1 MRLKGH
7 NPVVRR
13 DSFTLVEILVVIAII
28 TLLIG
33 ILIPAVSTAR
43 NRGKLGRWL
52 TFSNNLRATPQL
64 LIYYDFQAPAG
75 NTLLENRAFGFE
87 KDGYV
92 QKKINGTVSN
102 AQWRRGRWSGKNAL
116 VFNGVQSNVSLTSN
130 NSIGYTQG
138 DFSIFMSFQPYVLNS
153 NCILFRFNAP
163 SGNNTWNM
171 QISLRKNRLRLDY
184 RASTVP
190 ITSAPQAGLTN
201 RNTTFTYTFT
211 TGKWYLV
218 GLVYNDTSRQLRLY
232 VDGVMVQQVNVKRY
246 IYNYVGQGFIGGL
259 STPGNTF
266 SGMIDEFALFNKE
279 LTARD
284 MVNFQNMGM
293 P

>member
-1 MRLKGH
+1 MRVKDH
-7 NPVVRR
+7 NSVTGRNG
-13 DSFTLVEILVVIAII
+13 FTLVEILVVIAII

-33 ILIPAVSTAR
+33 ILIPAVTTAR

-52 TFSNNLRATPQL
+52 TFSNNLKATPQL
-64 LIYYDFQAPAG
+64 LIYYDFQAPAS

-87 KDGYV
+87 KEGYV

-102 AQWRRGRWSGKNAL
+102 AQWRRGRWPGKDAL
-116 VFNGVQSNVSLTSN
+116 VFNGVQSNISLTSN
-130 NSIGYTQG
+130 NSIGYTSG

-171 QISLRKNRLRLDY
+171 QISLRRNRLRFDY
-184 RASTVP
+184 RTSAVS
-190 ITSAPQAGLTN
+190 ITSADQTGLTN
-201 RNTTFTYTFT
+201 RNTTFAYTFSP
-211 TGKWYLV
+211 GKWYLV
-218 GLVYNDTSRQLRLY
+218 GLVYCDTKRQLNLY
-232 VDGVMVQQVNVKRY
+232 VNGIMVQQVNINRY

-266 SGMIDEFALFNKE
+266 SGIIDEFALFNKE

-284 MVNFQNMGM
+284 MVNFQSMGM